1 MRINEDASCLRRL
14 LLSWLLLRRRIHF
27 PFHDHVGKG
36 EVTSEVKL
44 EAETSKFATNQI
56 FINPIAPTNPIQP
69 TNVQPIQLHHFLT
82 WVGKLTKC
90 DGALH
95 DSTNQFKQKVLALPF
110 DKMPVAAVLRPNSNG
125 NTIKK
130 SLPYKSAS
138 VSETQCHF
146 SGDSKWQKSVRLLT
160 WMLLNVAVRMPHPL
174 HLPSCHESNK

>member
-1 MRINEDASCLRRL
+1 MRINEEASCLRRL

-69 TNVQPIQLHHFLT
+69 TNFQPIQLHHFLS
-82 WVGKLTKC
+82 WVGKFTKC

-95 DSTNQFKQKVLALPF
+95 DNQPIQKGLALPF
-110 DKMPVAAVLRPNSNG
+110 DKMLLAAPIQEDGAAAKFQWQHHQQINA
-125 NTIKK
+125 IKK
-130 SLPYKSAS
+130 CKNGKN
-138 VSETQCHF
+138 Q
-146 SGDSKWQKSVRLLT
+146 
-160 WMLLNVAVRMPHPL
+160 
-174 HLPSCHESNK
+174 

>member
-1 MRINEDASCLRRL
+1 M
-14 LLSWLLLRRRIHF
+14 
-27 PFHDHVGKG
+27 
-36 EVTSEVKL
+36 KL
-44 EAETSKFATNQI
+44 KPQNLQPIKFSSIQLHQ
-56 FINPIAPTNPIQP
+56 PIQF
-69 TNVQPIQLHHFLT
+69 NQQMFNQLHHFLT

-125 NTIKK
+125 TTIKK

-146 SGDSKWQKSVRLLT
+146 SGDSKWQKSVPQGFKDT
-160 WMLLNVAVRMPHPL
+160 NVDAPQCSGEDAGSPSSSSPF
-174 HLPSCHESNK
+174 LP